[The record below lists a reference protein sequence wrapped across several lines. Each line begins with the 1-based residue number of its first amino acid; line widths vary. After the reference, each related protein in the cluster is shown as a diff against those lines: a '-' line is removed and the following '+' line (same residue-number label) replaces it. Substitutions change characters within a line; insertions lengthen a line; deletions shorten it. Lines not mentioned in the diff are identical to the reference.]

1 MRYVTESLAEAL
13 YQARKNRME
22 EAPEVKKVNESEE
35 APEVK
40 KTINESEEED
50 FTDVDDREPEADDEE
65 AVDDAIDESAEVIN
79 EEEKEDESEDSEEVD
94 EARWVTMKN
103 KNHALIDNDGS
114 VLAGGDPKTRKKVS
128 RKEIEAAAKSAGS
141 K

>member
-35 APEVK
+35 EAPEVK
-40 KTINESEEED
+40 KTVNESEESED

-65 AVDDAIDESAEVIN
+65 AVDDAIDESN
-79 EEEKEDESEDSEEVD
+79 EDSEEVD

-103 KNHALIDNDGS
+103 KNHALIDDDGS
-114 VLAGGDPKTRKKVS
+114 VLAGGDPKTHKKVS
-128 RKEIEAAAKSAGS
+128 RKEIEAAAKDAGS